1 MGKRLL
7 PALGL
12 FVLSPLAG
20 EFLLG
25 NLPVT
30 ALPALVVLAPL
41 YGGGA
46 LLIRE
51 LARRRGAGW
60 PGMVL
65 LAVAYGVVEE
75 GLLTRSLF
83 DPHFAGMDL
92 ASYAWLPGVGV
103 SAWWTTFVLGGVHAA
118 GSVLAP
124 IAVMEALVPSRAEEP
139 WLGRPGLVVAGVLYA
154 LGAAATALNPDAY
167 RAPAGQLAAAAVAAA
182 LLTALALRRHR
193 PATTLAERAQGQE
206 RERAQAQEHEQER
219 QRAQGQAQERTQAQE
234 QEQAAERA
242 PGQVPG
248 RVVKRAPGAGAVL
261 GLTLVAGLAF
271 WLAALTIDV
280 LRAWPAVAANLALY
294 GAAYALVARWARR
307 TGWGPAQRFALGAGW
322 MLTYAWHSFPQPPA
336 LPATPAVDLAGNV
349 AFAVAAVVLLA
360 VAWSRVRPARGAQET
375 ATL

>member
-12 FVLSPLAG
+12 FLLSPLAG

-65 LAVAYGVVEE
+65 LAVAYGLVEE

-103 SAWWTTFVLGGVHAA
+103 SAWWASFVLGGVHAA

-139 WLGRPGLVVAGVLYA
+139 WLGRPGLVVAGVLYV
-154 LGAAATALNPDAY
+154 LGAAATGLTNPDAY
-167 RAPAGQLAAAAVAAA
+167 RPSAAQLVGAAVVAA
-182 LLTALALRRHR
+182 LLSVLALPRRP
-193 PATTLAERAQGQE
+193 PATTPAGGAPR
-206 RERAQAQEHEQER
+206 
-219 QRAQGQAQERTQAQE
+219 
-234 QEQAAERA
+234 RA
-242 PGQVPG
+242 PGPWT
-248 RVVKRAPGAGAVL
+248 VL

-271 WLAALTIDV
+271 WLAALPLDV
-280 LRAWPAVAANLALY
+280 LGAWPAVAANLALY

-307 TGWGPAQRFALGAGW
+307 AGWGLAQRLALGAGW
-322 MLTYAWHSFPQPPA
+322 LLTYAWHSFPQPPA
-336 LPATPAVDLAGNV
+336 LPATPGVDLAGNV
-349 AFAVAAVVLLA
+349 AFAVAAVALLT
-360 VAWSRVRPARGAQET
+360 VAWSRVRAAARGAAEEPV
-375 ATL
+375 TL

>member
-30 ALPALVVLAPL
+30 ALPALIVLAPL

-51 LARRRGAGW
+51 LARRKGAGW

-124 IAVMEALVPSRAEEP
+124 IAVMETLVPSRAEAP
-139 WLGRPGLVVAGVLYA
+139 WLARPGLVVAGALYV

-167 RAPAGQLAAAAVAAA
+167 RASAGQLAGAAVVAA
-182 LLTALALRRHR
+182 LLVVLVLRR
-193 PATTLAERAQGQE
+193 PATLQERA
-206 RERAQAQEHEQER
+206 A
-219 QRAQGQAQERTQAQE
+219 
-234 QEQAAERA
+234 
-242 PGQVPG
+242 
-248 RVVKRAPGAGAVL
+248 KRAPGAGPVL

-280 LRAWPAVAANLALY
+280 LGAWPAVAANVALY
-294 GAAYALVARWARR
+294 AAAYALVARWARR
-307 TGWGPAQRFALGAGW
+307 AGWGPEQRFALGAGW

-349 AFAVAAVVLLA
+349 AFAAAAVVLLA
-360 VAWSRVRPARGAQET
+360 VAWSRVRRARGAEET

>member
-12 FVLSPLAG
+12 FLLSPLAG

-41 YGGGA
+41 YGGGT

-103 SAWWTTFVLGGVHAA
+103 SAWWATFVLGGVHAA

-139 WLGRPGLVVAGVLYA
+139 WLGRPGLVVAGVLYV

-167 RAPAGQLAAAAVAAA
+167 RAPAGQLAGAAVVAA
-182 LLTALALRRHR
+182 LLVVLALRR
-193 PATTLAERAQGQE
+193 PAALPERAPK
-206 RERAQAQEHEQER
+206 RTPERAP
-219 QRAQGQAQERTQAQE
+219 
-234 QEQAAERA
+234 ERA
-242 PGQVPG
+242 PGPW
-248 RVVKRAPGAGAVL
+248 PVL

-271 WLAALTIDV
+271 WLAALTIEV
-280 LRAWPAVAANLALY
+280 LGAWPAVAANAVLY
-294 GAAYALVARWARR
+294 AAAYALVARWARR
-307 TGWGPAQRFALGAGW
+307 AGWGPEQRFALGAGW
-322 MLTYAWHSFPQPPA
+322 MLTYAWHSFLQPPA
-336 LPATPAVDLAGNV
+336 LPASPAVDLAGNA
-349 AFAVAAVVLLA
+349 AFAAAALVLLA
-360 VAWSRVRPARGAQET
+360 VAWSRVRRARGAEET

>member
-30 ALPALVVLAPL
+30 ALPALIVLAPL

-51 LARRRGAGW
+51 LARRKGAGW

-139 WLGRPGLVVAGVLYA
+139 WLGRPGLVVAGVLYV

-167 RAPAGQLAAAAVAAA
+167 RASAGQLAGAAVVAA
-182 LLTALALRRHR
+182 LLVVLALRR
-193 PATTLAERAQGQE
+193 PATL
-206 RERAQAQEHEQER
+206 
-219 QRAQGQAQERTQAQE
+219 QERTA
-234 QEQAAERA
+234 
-242 PGQVPG
+242 
-248 RVVKRAPGAGAVL
+248 KRAPGAGPVL

-280 LRAWPAVAANLALY
+280 LGAWPAVAANVALY
-294 GAAYALVARWARR
+294 AAAYALVARWARR
-307 TGWGPAQRFALGAGW
+307 AGWGPEQRFALGAGW

-349 AFAVAAVVLLA
+349 AFAAAAVVLLA
-360 VAWSRVRPARGAQET
+360 VAWSRVRPARGAEET

>member
-30 ALPALVVLAPL
+30 ALPALIVLAPL

-51 LARRRGAGW
+51 LARRKGAGW

-139 WLGRPGLVVAGVLYA
+139 WLGRPGLVVAGVLYV

-167 RAPAGQLAAAAVAAA
+167 RASAGQLAGAAVVAA
-182 LLTALALRRHR
+182 LLVVLALRR
-193 PATTLAERAQGQE
+193 PTTL
-206 RERAQAQEHEQER
+206 
-219 QRAQGQAQERTQAQE
+219 QERTA
-234 QEQAAERA
+234 
-242 PGQVPG
+242 
-248 RVVKRAPGAGAVL
+248 KRAPGAGPVL

-280 LRAWPAVAANLALY
+280 LGAWPAVAANVALY
-294 GAAYALVARWARR
+294 AAAYALVARWARR
-307 TGWGPAQRFALGAGW
+307 AGWGPEQRFALGAGW

-349 AFAVAAVVLLA
+349 AFAAAAVVLLA
-360 VAWSRVRPARGAQET
+360 VAWSRVRPARGAEET

>member
-12 FVLSPLAG
+12 FVLSPLTG

-30 ALPALVVLAPL
+30 ALPALIVLAPL
-41 YGGGA
+41 YGGGT

-51 LARRRGAGW
+51 LARRGGAGW

-92 ASYAWLPGVGV
+92 ASYAWLPGVGM

-139 WLGRPGLVVAGVLYA
+139 WLGRPGLVVAGVLYV
-154 LGAAATALNPDAY
+154 LGAAATGLTNPDVY
-167 RAPAGQLAAAAVAAA
+167 RPSAGQLAGAAVVAA
-182 LLTALALRRHR
+182 LLAVLALRRTR
-193 PATTLAERAQGQE
+193 G
-206 RERAQAQEHEQER
+206 
-219 QRAQGQAQERTQAQE
+219 
-234 QEQAAERA
+234 QAAEGAR
-242 PGQVPG
+242 GQVRGWVPG
-248 RVVKRAPGAGAVL
+248 PWPVL

-271 WLAALTIDV
+271 WLAALTIDT
-280 LRAWPAVAANLALY
+280 LGAWPAVAANLALY
-294 GAAYALVARWARR
+294 AASYALVARWARR
-307 TGWGPAQRFALGAGW
+307 AGWGPAQRFAPGAGW
-322 MLTYAWHSFPQPPA
+322 LLTYAWHSFLQPPA

-349 AFAVAAVVLLA
+349 VFSVAAVVLLA
-360 VAWSRVRPARGAQET
+360 VAWSRVRAAARGAAET

>member
-30 ALPALVVLAPL
+30 ALPALIVLAPL
-41 YGGGA
+41 YGGGT

-139 WLGRPGLVVAGVLYA
+139 WLGRPGLVVAGVLYV
-154 LGAAATALNPDAY
+154 LGAAATALNPDAF
-167 RAPAGQLAAAAVAAA
+167 RAPAGQLAGAALVAALPA
-182 LLTALALRRHR
+182 VLALRR
-193 PATTLAERAQGQE
+193 PATLQGRA
-206 RERAQAQEHEQER
+206 A
-219 QRAQGQAQERTQAQE
+219 
-234 QEQAAERA
+234 
-242 PGQVPG
+242 G
-248 RVVKRAPGAGAVL
+248 RVPGAGAVL
-261 GLTLVAGLAF
+261 GLTLVAGLLF

-280 LRAWPAVAANLALY
+280 LAAWPAVAANVALY
-294 GAAYALVARWARR
+294 AAACALVTRWARR
-307 TGWGPAQRFALGAGW
+307 AGWGPRQRFALGAGW
-322 MLTYAWHSFPQPPA
+322 LLTYAWHSFPQPPA

-349 AFAVAAVVLLA
+349 AFAAAVVVLLA
-360 VAWSRVRPARGAQET
+360 VAWSRVRPARGAEET

>member
-12 FVLSPLAG
+12 FVLSPLTG

-30 ALPALVVLAPL
+30 ALPALIVLAPL
-41 YGGGA
+41 YGGGT

-51 LARRRGAGW
+51 LARRGGAGW

-92 ASYAWLPGVGV
+92 ASYAWLPGVGM

-139 WLGRPGLVVAGVLYA
+139 WLGRPGLVVAGVLYV
-154 LGAAATALNPDAY
+154 LGAAATGLTNPDAY
-167 RAPAGQLAAAAVAAA
+167 RPSAGQLAGAAVVAA
-182 LLTALALRRHR
+182 LLAVLALRRTR
-193 PATTLAERAQGQE
+193 G
-206 RERAQAQEHEQER
+206 
-219 QRAQGQAQERTQAQE
+219 
-234 QEQAAERA
+234 QAAERA
-242 PGQVPG
+242 RGQVRGWVPG
-248 RVVKRAPGAGAVL
+248 PWPVL

-271 WLAALTIDV
+271 WLAALTIDT
-280 LRAWPAVAANLALY
+280 LGAWPAMAANLALY
-294 GAAYALVARWARR
+294 AAAYALVARWARR
-307 TGWGPAQRFALGAGW
+307 AGWGLAQRFALGAGW
-322 MLTYAWHSFPQPPA
+322 LLTYAWHSFLQPPA

-349 AFAVAAVVLLA
+349 VFSVAAVVLLA
-360 VAWSRVRPARGAQET
+360 VAWSRVRSAARGTSET

>member
-12 FVLSPLAG
+12 FVLSPLTG

-30 ALPALVVLAPL
+30 ALPALIVLAPL
-41 YGGGA
+41 YGGGT

-51 LARRRGAGW
+51 LARRGGAGW

-92 ASYAWLPGVGV
+92 ASYAWLPGVGM

-139 WLGRPGLVVAGVLYA
+139 WLGRPGLVVAGVLYV
-154 LGAAATALNPDAY
+154 LGAAATGLTNPDVY
-167 RAPAGQLAAAAVAAA
+167 RPSAGQLAGAAVVAA
-182 LLTALALRRHR
+182 LLAVLALRRTR
-193 PATTLAERAQGQE
+193 GQAPEPVAERA
-206 RERAQAQEHEQER
+206 R
-219 QRAQGQAQERTQAQE
+219 
-234 QEQAAERA
+234 
-242 PGQVPG
+242 GQVRGWVPG
-248 RVVKRAPGAGAVL
+248 PWSVL

-271 WLAALTIDV
+271 WLAALTIDA
-280 LRAWPAVAANLALY
+280 LGAWPAVAANLALY
-294 GAAYALVARWARR
+294 AAAYALVARWARR
-307 TGWGPAQRFALGAGW
+307 AGWGPAQRFALGAGW
-322 MLTYAWHSFPQPPA
+322 LLTYAWHSFLQPPA
-336 LPATPAVDLAGNV
+336 LPAAPAVDLAGNV
-349 AFAVAAVVLLA
+349 VFSVAAVVLLA
-360 VAWSRVRPARGAQET
+360 VAWSRVRAAARGTSET

>member
-30 ALPALVVLAPL
+30 ALPALIVLAPL

-167 RAPAGQLAAAAVAAA
+167 RAPAGQLAAAAVTAA

-193 PATTLAERAQGQE
+193 PAATRT
-206 RERAQAQEHEQER
+206 ERAQAQE
-219 QRAQGQAQERTQAQE
+219 RAR
-234 QEQAAERA
+234 
-242 PGQVPG
+242 GQVPG

-349 AFAVAAVVLLA
+349 AFAAAAVVLLA
-360 VAWSRVRPARGAQET
+360 VAWSRVRSARGAEET

>member
-30 ALPALVVLAPL
+30 ALPALIVLAPL

-51 LARRRGAGW
+51 LARRKGAGW

-139 WLGRPGLVVAGVLYA
+139 WLGRPGLVVAGVLYV

-167 RAPAGQLAAAAVAAA
+167 RASAGQLAGAAVVAA
-182 LLTALALRRHR
+182 LLVVLALRR
-193 PATTLAERAQGQE
+193 PATL
-206 RERAQAQEHEQER
+206 
-219 QRAQGQAQERTQAQE
+219 QERTA
-234 QEQAAERA
+234 
-242 PGQVPG
+242 
-248 RVVKRAPGAGAVL
+248 KRAPGAGPVL

-280 LRAWPAVAANLALY
+280 LGAWPAVAANVALY
-294 GAAYALVARWARR
+294 AAAYALVAHWARR
-307 TGWGPAQRFALGAGW
+307 AGWGPEQRFALGAGW

-349 AFAVAAVVLLA
+349 AFAAAAVVLLA
-360 VAWSRVRPARGAQET
+360 VAWSRVRPARGAEET

>member
-30 ALPALVVLAPL
+30 ALPALIVLAPL
-41 YGGGA
+41 YGGGT

-51 LARRRGAGW
+51 LARRGGAGW

-92 ASYAWLPGVGV
+92 ASYAWLPGVGM

-139 WLGRPGLVVAGVLYA
+139 WLGRPGLVVAGVLYV
-154 LGAAATALNPDAY
+154 LGAVATGLTNPDVY
-167 RAPAGQLAAAAVAAA
+167 RPSAGQLAGAAVVAA
-182 LLTALALRRHR
+182 LLAVLALRRAR
-193 PATTLAERAQGQE
+193 GQAPEPVAERAQGQ
-206 RERAQAQEHEQER
+206 APEQV
-219 QRAQGQAQERTQAQE
+219 
-234 QEQAAERA
+234 AEGAR
-242 PGQVPG
+242 GQVRGWVPG
-248 RVVKRAPGAGAVL
+248 PWPVL

-271 WLAALTIDV
+271 WLAALTIDT
-280 LRAWPAVAANLALY
+280 LGAWPAVAANLALY
-294 GAAYALVARWARR
+294 AAAYALVARWARR
-307 TGWGPAQRFALGAGW
+307 AGWGLAQRFALGAGW
-322 MLTYAWHSFPQPPA
+322 LLTYAWHSFLQPPA
-336 LPATPAVDLAGNV
+336 LPATPAVDLAGNA
-349 AFAVAAVVLLA
+349 AFSVAAVVLLA
-360 VAWSRVRPARGAQET
+360 VAWSRVRAAARGAAET